1 MMEAVGVPSLDAE
14 VPVIDLGEERTANSG
29 DAAVGDLDIKLTAD
43 AAVAAGGLN
52 DVVGW
57 ARANSVNVG
66 DRACRT
72 VVHARAA
79 GYAGAIRKT
88 LGRTKDEVGC
98 RAAAFEPINELAL
111 NFIASMQASAT
122 VDAE

>member
-1 MMEAVGVPSLDAE
+1 MVAVGVPSLDTE
-14 VPVIDLGEERTANSG
+14 VSVIDLGEGGTANSG

-43 AAVAAGGLN
+43 TAVAAGGLYDGIGWTRTN
-52 DVVGW
+52 SIDV
-57 ARANSVNVG
+57 R